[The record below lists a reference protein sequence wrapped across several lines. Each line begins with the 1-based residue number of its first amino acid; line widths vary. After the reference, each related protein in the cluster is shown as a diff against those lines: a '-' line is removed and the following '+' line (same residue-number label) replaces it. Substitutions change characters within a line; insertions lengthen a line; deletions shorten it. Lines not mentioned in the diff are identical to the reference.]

1 MNSLFNPAASLQ
13 VIANDGQRPYL
24 VIDDFM
30 TDPESWVARATAF
43 RRHFSAPSGNAY
55 PGHELRM
62 PDEITDLFVARLQP
76 WLAAQFAIGEILD
89 RYTRLSM
96 VTCRPA
102 DLQPRQWICHRD
114 RLRVAPGRMAV
125 ASVLYL
131 FKDPDLGGTKLYR
144 PRLDSAATDVLVHD
158 SSTQDAA
165 AFAAKYGLQPSY
177 MTAGN
182 AYFEQIA
189 DIPAK
194 WNRLVVYDG
203 MLFHSGD
210 IRHPE
215 RMTDDPQT
223 GRLSLNG
230 FFTGRLANG

>member
-1 MNSLFNPAASLQ
+1 MLLYPLF
-13 VIANDGQRPYL
+13 VTGF
-24 VIDDFM
+24 VIDDFLQ
-30 TDPESWVARATAF
+30 DPESWVSRAEAF
-43 RRHFSAPSGNAY
+43 QSYFVAPQRNAY

-89 RYTRLSM
+89 RYARLSM
-96 VTCRPA
+96 VTCRPQ

-144 PRLDSAATDVLVHD
+144 PRQDSAATDVLVHD
-158 SSTQDAA
+158 SSTLDAA

-215 RMTDDPQT
+215 RMSDDPNT

-230 FFTGRLANG
+230 FFTGRLAGG